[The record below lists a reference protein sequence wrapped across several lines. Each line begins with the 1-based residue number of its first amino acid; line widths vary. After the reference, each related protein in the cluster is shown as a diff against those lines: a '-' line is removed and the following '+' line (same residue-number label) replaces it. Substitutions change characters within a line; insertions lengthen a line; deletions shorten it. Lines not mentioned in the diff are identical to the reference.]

1 MGDNTDQ
8 LNDLLSK
15 LNSLTRKQDDFAKE
29 INGLREEML
38 KITRAAKQAEPDQQV
53 TDVLKETE
61 NNPEEATEPLIAQ
74 TSVRFYQTT
83 QQLHN
88 HGKNDK
94 KEKEPERNK
103 INRNIEK
110 IIGENLISKIG
121 IAILVLGVAIGTKY
135 AIEHELISPL
145 TRIILGY
152 LVGLGLLGFAIKL
165 KKNYDNFS
173 AVLLSGAMAIL
184 YFITFAAY
192 NFFGLIP
199 QTLTFV
205 LMVVFTVFTVLA
217 SLNYNKQVIA
227 HIGLVGAYAV
237 PFLLSDGSGKVV
249 VLFTYMAI
257 INIGILVLAFRKYWK
272 SLNYMAFALTWMIFV
287 SWYLSSYQSD
297 KHFTI
302 ASLFLCVFFVS
313 FYITFLAYKVV
324 QKEKFD
330 SRDILLI
337 LANSFIF
344 YGTGYALLDS
354 LQTGN
359 RFLGLFT
366 LGNAILHFGVSTL
379 IYRQKLGDRNL
390 FFLVSGLVLVFI
402 AIAIPVQ
409 LDGNWVTLL
418 WAGEAALLFW
428 IGRTKKVAVYEG
440 ISYGLMIL
448 ASLSL
453 FQDWVASS
461 NYFTGVPVSTEL
473 PFINIQFLSS
483 LLFMGAFG
491 FIIKLSRNN
500 NFSSVLIIQKDLLEN
515 ILNLIQSLLLFIL
528 YVTFFNEI
536 ASGFDQAYIKTA
548 VYRVHDYSIISFK
561 TIWLIN
567 YSLFF
572 TSLLCFVNL
581 KWVKNNSFGRTALM
595 FTGFA
600 VLIFL
605 TVGLLTLSNLRD
617 SYLRPDESNHYTS
630 TVFNL
635 IIRYLSFG
643 FVALAFLTQNMFLKG
658 NSVDSRLKKPITIVL
673 HATILWILSSEL
685 INWMDIS
692 GLSGSYKLGITI
704 LWGVYSLAMIALG
717 IWKKNKDLRIS
728 AIVLF
733 GVTLA
738 KLFLYDIASL
748 NTISKTIVL
757 VMLGILLLIISFLYN
772 KYKLLIFGEDE
783 K

>member
-1 MGDNTDQ
+1 
-8 LNDLLSK
+8 
-15 LNSLTRKQDDFAKE
+15 
-29 INGLREEML
+29 
-38 KITRAAKQAEPDQQV
+38 
-53 TDVLKETE
+53 
-61 NNPEEATEPLIAQ
+61 
-74 TSVRFYQTT
+74 
-83 QQLHN
+83 
-88 HGKNDK
+88 
-94 KEKEPERNK
+94 
-103 INRNIEK
+103 
-110 IIGENLISKIG
+110 
-121 IAILVLGVAIGTKY
+121 
-135 AIEHELISPL
+135 
-145 TRIILGY
+145 
-152 LVGLGLLGFAIKL
+152 
-165 KKNYDNFS
+165 
-173 AVLLSGAMAIL
+173 
-184 YFITFAAY
+184 
-192 NFFGLIP
+192 
-199 QTLTFV
+199 V
-205 LMVVFTVFTVLA
+205 LMMVFTVFTVLA

-297 KHFTI
+297 KHFAI

-453 FQDWVASS
+453 FQDWIASS

-483 LLFMGAFG
+483 LFFMGAFG
-491 FIIKLSRNN
+491 FIIKLSRNM
-500 NFSSVLIIQKDLLEN
+500 NFHSALIIHKELLKN
-515 ILNLIQSLLLFIL
+515 ILNLLQSLLLFIL
-528 YVTFFNEI
+528 YVTFYKEI
-536 ASGFDQAYIKTA
+536 ATGFDQAYIKSEGHQI
-548 VYRVHDYSIISFK
+548 HDYSIISFK

-572 TSLLCFVNL
+572 ISLLGYVNL
-581 KWVKNNSFGRTALM
+581 KWVKNDSFGKIALM
-595 FTGFA
+595 LSGFA

-605 TVGLLTLSNLRD
+605 TAGLFTLSNLRD
-617 SYLRPDESNHYTS
+617 SYLRPEESSHYTT

-635 IIRYLSFG
+635 IIRYLCFG
-643 FVALAFLTQNMFLKG
+643 FVALAFLTQNIFLKG
-658 NSVDSRLKKPITIVL
+658 NSVDSRLKKPFPIVL

-685 INWMDIS
+685 INWMDIAGS
-692 GLSGSYKLGITI
+692 SESYKLGITI

-717 IWKKNKDLRIS
+717 IWKKNKDLRIT

-783 K
+783 E